1 MKKKLTI
8 FLVLCV
14 VILCPLSAVASGEGE
29 SYLYSYTNEGIVDV
43 SAPQPYLVDTVYTLS
58 LIHI

>member
-43 SAPQPYLVDTVYTLS
+43 SAPQPFILKLHFLISRS
-58 LIHI
+58 L